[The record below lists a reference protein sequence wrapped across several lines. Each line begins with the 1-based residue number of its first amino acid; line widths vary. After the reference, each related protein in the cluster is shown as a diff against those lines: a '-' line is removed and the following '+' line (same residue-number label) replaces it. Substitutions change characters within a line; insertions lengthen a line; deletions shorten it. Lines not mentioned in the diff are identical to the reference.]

1 MSEENVGIVRRCWE
15 GLEQSPMEL
24 YLESWDPEV
33 EIRNPPEFPL
43 RGPFR
48 GHDGVRQWANEI
60 WEVFTDLHNE
70 IEEIAEIEDQTV
82 LSVQRTQVRM
92 RHTRLPGD
100 IKWAAVWTFKGGK
113 IWRAQGYWTRE
124 EALEAAGLRE

>member
-1 MSEENVGIVRRCWE
+1 MGIVRRCWE

-60 WEVFTDLHNE
+60 WEVFTDFHNE
-70 IEEIAEIEDQTV
+70 IEEIAEIEAQIDAIQETAFPGFN
-82 LSVQRTQVRM
+82 L
-92 RHTRLPGD
+92 TRLPS
-100 IKWAAVWTFKGGK
+100 A
-113 IWRAQGYWTRE
+113 Y
-124 EALEAAGLRE
+124 AGA